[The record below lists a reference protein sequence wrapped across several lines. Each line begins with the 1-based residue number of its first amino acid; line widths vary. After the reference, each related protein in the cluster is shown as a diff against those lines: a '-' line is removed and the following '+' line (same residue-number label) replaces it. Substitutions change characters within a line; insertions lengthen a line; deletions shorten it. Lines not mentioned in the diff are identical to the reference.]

1 MALSSLNFVFLK
13 LFHFVVCKRNNSNKQ
28 LNCRKSLKMFL
39 DNELS
44 YLHNDFALLF
54 VASVG
59 TILLTTVCLYPCP
72 KPLKPQKI

>member
-1 MALSSLNFVFLK
+1 
-13 LFHFVVCKRNNSNKQ
+13 
-28 LNCRKSLKMFL
+28 MFL